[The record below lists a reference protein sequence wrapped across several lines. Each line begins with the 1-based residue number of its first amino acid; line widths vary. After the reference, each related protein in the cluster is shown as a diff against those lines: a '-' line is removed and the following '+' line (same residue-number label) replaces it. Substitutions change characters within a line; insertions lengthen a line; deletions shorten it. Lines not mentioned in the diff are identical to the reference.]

1 MFVDSR
7 RERIRRAVAAVLPPD
22 VPVTAEPGDGPVV
35 ALRIGQTRVGA
46 AWVGEGWLGDVTDLL
61 DRNTPGLDLVVAR
74 HMSPGATA
82 ATAHAGLG
90 WVDETGGA
98 ELSLPGLILA
108 RTGQAPQPVKGAPRW
123 TAAVLGTAEA
133 LLTGVRPTVAAVH
146 EGTGLSTGASTNALA
161 TLTELGHLRASSARG
176 RNSAREIVDAH
187 HLLQAYAIAATHQ
200 PVRPSI
206 RVGVVGDL
214 MAELEALGK
223 QWVAL
228 NVTWSLTGVAGAA
241 LLAPYLAQVTSA
253 DVLVDAST
261 PAELQALARRSG
273 LQVLDGGRV
282 TLRPFPTAVSQR
294 LSTVIGGTR
303 VAPWPRIFADLRVT
317 GVRGEEAAEHLRE
330 VMMHG

>member
-1 MFVDSR
+1 
-7 RERIRRAVAAVLPPD
+7 
-22 VPVTAEPGDGPVV
+22 
-35 ALRIGQTRVGA
+35 
-46 AWVGEGWLGDVTDLL
+46 
-61 DRNTPGLDLVVAR
+61 
-74 HMSPGATA
+74 MSPGATA
-82 ATAHAGLG
+82 GTAQAGLG

-108 RTGQAPQPVKGAPRW
+108 RTGQAPKAVKGPPRW

-146 EGTGLSTGASTNALA
+146 ERTGLSTGASTNAPR
-161 TLTELGHLRASSARG
+161 TLTELGHLRASSSRG
-176 RNSAREIVDAH
+176 RNSAREIVDARA
-187 HLLQAYAIAATHQ
+187 LLQAYATAATQQ

-223 QWVAL
+223 QWDAL

-282 TLRPFPTAVSQR
+282 TLRPFPTAVSRR
-294 LSTVIGGTR
+294 LSTEIGDTR
-303 VAPWPRIFADLRVT
+303 VAPWPRIFADLRTT

-330 VMMHG
+330 VMMRG